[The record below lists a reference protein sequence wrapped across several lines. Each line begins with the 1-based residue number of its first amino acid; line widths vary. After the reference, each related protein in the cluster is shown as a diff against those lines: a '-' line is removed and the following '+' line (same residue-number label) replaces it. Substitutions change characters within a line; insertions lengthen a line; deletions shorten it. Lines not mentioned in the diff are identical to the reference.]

1 MKKNIFLACI
11 FFFVLY
17 GPGTISLADKVDNLI
32 NDLNSSS
39 DSARWKA
46 VMFLGQE
53 KDIRA
58 VDPLIR
64 VIATDQNY
72 GVRMEAI
79 KSLGKI
85 GDKRAVEVLKP
96 LLKSK
101 DDSVSR
107 AAAGALAN
115 IQSAA
120 GDSD

>member
-1 MKKNIFLACI
+1 MKKNIFLVCI
-11 FFFVLY
+11 FFFVLC
-17 GPGTISLADKVDNLI
+17 GPGTFSLADKVDNLI

-39 DSARWKA
+39 GSARWKA

-53 KDIRA
+53 KDRRA
-58 VDPLIR
+58 VEPLIK

-85 GDKRAVEVLKP
+85 GDKRAVEILKP
-96 LLKSK
+96 LLKSE

-107 AAAGALAN
+107 AAAEALAS